1 LSNKIKKKYNKKE
14 VAACYMLL
22 ALPIIGFFVF
32 TLYPFFWAGKISFF
46 SYDGID
52 SHTAWVGWQNYVDA
66 ITNSGYWK
74 AWRVNLIF
82 FIIKMPLEML
92 LAFVTA
98 NLLMAKTKFSGFY
111 RSVYFLPAIVS
122 AAIVGLIFSNLFDFF
137 GVINTYLV
145 KFGIVQEPINW
156 YANTWT
162 AIFMVIFTTLW
173 QSFGINVLYF
183 LAALSNVSKD
193 VMESADLDGAGTFT
207 QLFKIKL
214 PMILPM
220 LQVMMLLG
228 LNGILQLND
237 VVLVLTN
244 GAPGGTTHTI
254 SSYLTSHIVP
264 GFGKTSDIGYAAA
277 MSIITSIIF
286 CIIGIS
292 FNKLSTKI
300 KERY

>member
-1 LSNKIKKKYNKKE
+1 MNGKIKKKWNKKE
-14 VAACYMLL
+14 VLACYMLL

-32 TLYPFFWAGKISFF
+32 TVYPFFWAGKISFF

-52 SHTAWVGWQNYVDA
+52 SHTAWVGWQNFKNA
-66 ITNSGYWK
+66 IKSGGYWK

-82 FIIKMPLEML
+82 FILKMPVEAILS
-92 LAFVTA
+92 FITA
-98 NLLMAKTKFSGFY
+98 NLLMAKTKLSGLY
-111 RSVYFLPAIVS
+111 RSIYFLPAIVS
-122 AAIVGLIFSNLFDFF
+122 AAIVGLIFSNLFDYF

-145 KFGIVQEPINW
+145 RFGILDEPVNW
-156 YANTWT
+156 YANTGT
-162 AIFMVIFTTLW
+162 AILMVILTTLW

-193 VMESADLDGAGTFT
+193 VIESSELDGAGTFT

-237 VVLVLTN
+237 LVLVLTN
-244 GAPGGTTHTI
+244 GAPGGTTYTI
-254 SSYLTSHIVP
+254 SAYLTSRIVP
-264 GFGKTSDIGYAAA
+264 GFGKAADIGYASA

-286 CIIGIS
+286 CIVGIS
-292 FNKLSTKI
+292 FNRISTKI

>member
-1 LSNKIKKKYNKKE
+1 MSNNVKTKWNKKE

-32 TLYPFFWAGKISFF
+32 TLYPFFWAGKISFY

-52 SHTAWVGWQNYVDA
+52 SHTAWVGWQNFKDA
-66 ITNSGYWK
+66 ICNSGYWK

-82 FIIKMPLEML
+82 FIIKMPVEML

-98 NLLMAKTKFSGFY
+98 NLLMAKTKLSGFY

-122 AAIVGLIFSNLFDFF
+122 AAIVGLVFSNLFDYF

-145 KFGIVQEPINW
+145 KFGVVQEPINW
-156 YANTWT
+156 YANTGT
-162 AIFMVIFTTLW
+162 AIFMVIITTLW

-193 VMESADLDGAGTFT
+193 VMESAELDGAGTFT

-220 LQVMMLLG
+220 LQVMLLLG

-237 VVLVLTN
+237 LVLVLTN
-244 GAPGGTTHTI
+244 GAPGGTTYTI
-254 SSYLTSHIVP
+254 SAYLTSHIVP

-292 FNKLSTKI
+292 FNRLSTKI

>member
-1 LSNKIKKKYNKKE
+1 MSNNVKTKWNKKE

-32 TLYPFFWAGKISFF
+32 TLYPFFWAGKISFY

-52 SHTAWVGWQNYVDA
+52 SHTAWVGWQNFKDA
-66 ITNSGYWK
+66 ICNSGYWK

-82 FIIKMPLEML
+82 FIIKMPVEML

-98 NLLMAKTKFSGFY
+98 NLLMAKTKLSGFY

-122 AAIVGLIFSNLFDFF
+122 AAIVGLIFSNLFDYF

-145 KFGIVQEPINW
+145 KFGVVQEPINW
-156 YANTWT
+156 YANTGT
-162 AIFMVIFTTLW
+162 AIFMVIITTLW

-193 VMESADLDGAGTFT
+193 VMESAELDGAGTFT

-220 LQVMMLLG
+220 LQVMLLLG

-237 VVLVLTN
+237 LVLVLTN
-244 GAPGGTTHTI
+244 GAPGGTTYTI
-254 SSYLTSHIVP
+254 SAYLTSHIVP

-292 FNKLSTKI
+292 FNRLSTKI

>member
-1 LSNKIKKKYNKKE
+1 MSNKIKTKWNKRE
-14 VAACYMLL
+14 VAACYLLL

-32 TLYPFFWAGKISFF
+32 TLYPLFWAGRISFF

-52 SHTAWVGWQNYVDA
+52 SHTAWVGWQNFKDA

-82 FIIKMPLEML
+82 FIIKMPVEML
-92 LAFVTA
+92 LAFITA

-122 AAIVGLIFSNLFDFF
+122 AAIVGLIFSNLFDYF

-145 KFGIVQEPINW
+145 RFHIIGEPINW
-156 YANTWT
+156 YANTGT
-162 AIFMVIFTTLW
+162 AILMVILTTLW

-193 VMESADLDGAGTFT
+193 VLESAELDGAGVFT
-207 QLFKIKL
+207 QLFRIKL
-214 PMILPM
+214 PMVLPM

-237 VVLVLTN
+237 LVLVLTN
-244 GAPGGTTHTI
+244 GAPGGTTYTI
-254 SSYLTSHIVP
+254 SAYLTSRIVP
-264 GFGKTSDIGYAAA
+264 GFAQRSDIGFAAA
-277 MSIITSIIF
+277 MSIITSILF

>member
-1 LSNKIKKKYNKKE
+1 MSNNVKTKWNKKE

-52 SHTAWVGWQNYVDA
+52 SHTAWVGWQNFKDA
-66 ITNSGYWK
+66 ICNSGYWK

-82 FIIKMPLEML
+82 FIIKMPIEML

-98 NLLMAKTKFSGFY
+98 NLLMAKTKLSGFY

-122 AAIVGLIFSNLFDFF
+122 AAIVGLIFSNLFDYF

-145 KFGIVQEPINW
+145 KFGIIKEPINW
-156 YANTWT
+156 HANTGT
-162 AIFMVIFTTLW
+162 AIFMVIITTLW

-193 VMESADLDGAGTFT
+193 VMESAELDGAGTFT

-220 LQVMMLLG
+220 LQVMLLLG

-237 VVLVLTN
+237 LVLVLTN
-244 GAPGGTTHTI
+244 GAPGGTTYTI
-254 SSYLTSHIVP
+254 SAYLTSRIVP
-264 GFGKTSDIGYAAA
+264 GFAKTADIGYAAA

-292 FNKLSTKI
+292 FNRLSTKI